1 MIVLFQRPPHASP
14 SFVFVFVLFFLST
27 PFSAHHA
34 LAGHKRVFF
43 FCPAVKALMAMQFIE
58 RQRWEGKE
66 EKKKGGDFHSA
77 TLVCVPSG
85 QSLCR
90 SPQLGLRL
98 DLAFLSCAVKQR
110 SHALRHLSFCPQVA
124 TLFLTQ
130 AFFGQPQG

>member
-1 MIVLFQRPPHASP
+1 MIVLFQRHSMPHP
-14 SFVFVFVLFFLST
+14 LLFLFLFCFFF
-27 PFSAHHA
+27 PHHF
-34 LAGHKRVFF
+34 LPIMLSLDI